1 MQTTMNINPEPLKIG
16 SVLQA
21 RLNMEQTARL
31 LGFAPHVIPILVA
44 AKLLK
49 PLGHPARN
57 GPKYFAT
64 VCILQLCQDDKW
76 LTKATDATIHYWH
89 TRNHSQAPIGNYR
102 RKESSTSA

>member
-1 MQTTMNINPEPLKIG
+1 MMNVNPEPLKIG

-21 RLNMEQTARL
+21 RLNMEQTAKL
-31 LGFAPHVIPILVA
+31 LGFAPHDIPILIA

-64 VCILQLCQDDKW
+64 VCILQLCHDDKW
-76 LTKATDATIHYWH
+76 LTKATDATINYWH
-89 TRNHSQAPIGNYR
+89 TKNHNQFPPTGSR
-102 RKESSTSA
+102 REKSSAVL